1 VAYSPLLQQLLQAL
15 RCLPGVGARTAQR
28 MAFHML
34 ERDREGA
41 RALAAALT
49 EGLDRIGEC
58 ERCRMFAEA
67 QLCWICSSYD
77 RDASLLCVVE
87 SPADV
92 IAIEESG
99 IYRGRYF
106 VLQGRLS
113 PLDGIGPEELG
124 LELFEKLIAS
134 GREFTSEFTSEVTS
148 DATATIKEIILAT
161 SSTVE
166 GEATAGYL
174 ATLAQKHAITVSRI
188 AHGVPIGGE
197 LEYVDRSTLS
207 RAIAGRNSF

>member
-1 VAYSPLLQQLLQAL
+1 MAFSPLLQQLLGAL
-15 RCLPGVGARTAQR
+15 RCLPGVGPRTAQR
-28 MAFHML
+28 MAFHLL
-34 ERDREGA
+34 ERDRDGA
-41 RALAAALT
+41 TALIKALT

-58 ERCRMFAEA
+58 EQCRMLAEDP
-67 QLCWICSSYD
+67 LCWICASSE
-77 RDASLLCVVE
+77 RDAALMCVVE

-92 IAIEESG
+92 LAVEDSAVFN
-99 IYRGRYF
+99 GRYF

-124 LELFEKLIAS
+124 LALFELQIA
-134 GREFTSEFTSEVTS
+134 GGKVR
-148 DATATIKEIILAT
+148 EIILAT

-174 ATLAQKHAITVSRI
+174 ASLAQKNNVTVSRI

-207 RAIAGRNSF
+207 RAISGRRSVEVE